1 MAATVA
7 YYGYDD
13 CIELLNEHARVLITP
28 HGGCRVLL
36 YALTGAPNAI
46 HLDEARADRDDKWES
61 GDDAHSESAA
71 GWTWVDGQE
80 STGDPFGPTGGRFD
94 VGPEFQAAGPD
105 L

>member
-7 YYGYDD
+7 HYGYDD

-46 HLDEARADRDDKWES
+46 HLDEARADRDDKWDS
-61 GDDAHSESAA
+61 GDDAHGESAA
-71 GWTWVDGQE
+71 GWKCVDGQQ

-94 VGPEFQAAGPD
+94 VGPELQAAGPD
-105 L
+105 M